1 MDETLHSLTFKCS
14 YAEIANASQQRRI
27 VNTRRFGMELIET
40 PIELGAVTEETKGTG
55 GSDYEFNPSGCEA
68 NKTWWGNEC

>member
-1 MDETLHSLTFKCS
+1 M
-14 YAEIANASQQRRI
+14 Q
-27 VNTRRFGMELIET
+27 LIDLQLNDMAIER
-40 PIELGAVTEETKGTG
+40 PLELGTVTEETKGVG

>member
-1 MDETLHSLTFKCS
+1 
-14 YAEIANASQQRRI
+14 
-27 VNTRRFGMELIET
+27 MELYELPIEAM
-40 PIELGAVTEETKGTG
+40 PIELGAVTEETKGIG